1 MNLAIGQQQ
10 SCIQLTLHTITMI
23 LDVNSAFSPGQF
35 VLNFCSTA
43 TRLQCRRRK
52 SRRYAALPFLVR
64 YTNRPRVHQR
74 RYTKRTSWRV
84 SLCRGVGG
92 RVGVHTGHHLDGAL
106 LRHLPAADVAALAD
120 PPARLPHHR
129 CRVARRPGRHDADRR
144 LPAPAAHAHRR
155 PQVRRDLGRPL
166 PRKGSRCLPDCSP
179 NDPTACVLRAAV
191 TCGLC
196 WNGWGVGLAIQ
207 WSPVRVPVV
216 TLSCN
221 NLTGQ
226 VVRTHVPLS
235 PSSILWYRSRG
246 GDAVRLGR

>member
-1 MNLAIGQQQ
+1 MCNCKSVNFSHSYSENKRWTFLGTQ
-10 SCIQLTLHTITMI
+10 CIYDDELGYWAATKLHTTQAPYYYDDSRREFGI
-23 LDVNSAFSPGQF
+23 SPGQF

-43 TRLQCRRRK
+43 TRLRCRRRK

-74 RYTKRTSWRV
+74 RYTKRTSCRV

-129 CRVARRPGRHDADRR
+129 RRVARRPGRHDADRR

-166 PRKGSRCLPDCSP
+166 PRKGSRCLPVCSP

-191 TCGLC
+191 TCGL
-196 WNGWGVGLAIQ
+196 
-207 WSPVRVPVV
+207 VV
-216 TLSCN
+216 
-221 NLTGQ
+221 
-226 VVRTHVPLS
+226 
-235 PSSILWYRSRG
+235 
-246 GDAVRLGR
+246 